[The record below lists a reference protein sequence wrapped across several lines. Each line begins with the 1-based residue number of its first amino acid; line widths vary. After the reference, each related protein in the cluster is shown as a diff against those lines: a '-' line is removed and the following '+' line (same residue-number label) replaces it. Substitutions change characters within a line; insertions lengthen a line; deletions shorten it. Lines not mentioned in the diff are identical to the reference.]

1 MAAEVIP
8 APVHDGRRLDWF
20 PRFDPASLDYP
31 MAAGPSTPLP
41 IRGRLWQYGPVLD
54 QGNEGACVGFGCVA
68 EAAAEPVPVP
78 RMSAATARAWYRK
91 AQRRDVWP
99 GESYD
104 GTSVLAGCLEGRA
117 RGLYSGF
124 RWAKRAEQLA
134 AGVVE
139 DGPAIIGVEWREG
152 SYDTNELGVLRPS
165 GDVVGGHCVCVIGF
179 VPVGYTPDEELEA
192 ELEELDLLD
201 GVLAVLKSEDDD
213 GAFIVQNSWGR
224 SFGKGGLCV
233 VPLSVMRDWVSSGGE
248 FAQPQGRRLPATKT
262 AAAPEQDENGREE
275 STTTEHINAGDV
287 TERDRIMEG
296 HPARDL
302 GKGSVTVTEVRRARS
317 GMEPLVRISTRHG
330 AFTLPASAP
339 VTVRRPE

>member
-8 APVHDGRRLDWF
+8 APVHGGRRLDWF

-41 IRGRLWQYGPVLD
+41 TRGRLWTHGPILD
-54 QGNEGACVGFGCVA
+54 QGSEGACVGAGCVA

-78 RMSAATARAWYRK
+78 RMSMATARAWYRR

-134 AGVVE
+134 AGIVE

-152 SYDTNELGVLRPS
+152 SYSTDELGVLRPS
-165 GDVVGGHCVCVIGF
+165 GNVVGGHCVCV
-179 VPVGYTPDEELEA
+179 VGYVPADVDTDPVVQD
-192 ELEELDLLD
+192 LEELDLWD
-201 GVLAVLKSEDDD
+201 GVRALIDDDGED
-213 GAFIVQNSWGR
+213 GAFIVQNSWGP

-233 VPLSVMRDWVSSGGE
+233 VPLSVMRDWVRSGGE

-262 AAAPEQDENGREE
+262 ATAPDQDENGREE

-302 GKGSVTVTEVRRARS
+302 GKGSVTVTQVRRARS
-317 GMEPLVRISTRHG
+317 GMEPLVRVTTRHG
-330 AFTLPASAP
+330 AFTLPASSP